1 MIFCALMF
9 LMLVLAL
16 LLQLFL
22 PVISFQSSNFTY
34 EAHVYLPW
42 SFFYVLA
49 LAVPYPV
56 MLFFSI
62 TLGFLWDAHWM
73 TPRGG
78 EADPAFGL
86 SAVFFFLL
94 GSFVHGVRPL
104 FRRGHW
110 VLPILMVGLAV
121 LIQLICEYLLMN
133 FQRGRFEFS
142 GEIWFK
148 MVLTSFTAMVL
159 APLLLLIISKVAKK
173 SGYQLEFE
181 QFMFRRVYGHQ
192 I

>member
-1 MIFCALMF
+1 
-9 LMLVLAL
+9 
-16 LLQLFL
+16 
-22 PVISFQSSNFTY
+22 
-34 EAHVYLPW
+34 
-42 SFFYVLA
+42 
-49 LAVPYPV
+49 
-56 MLFFSI
+56 MLFFSVV
-62 TLGFLWDAHWM
+62 LGFMWDAHWM

-78 EADPAFGL
+78 DDDLVFGL
-86 SAVFFFLL
+86 SAVLFFLL

-104 FRRGHW
+104 FSRGHW

-133 FQRGRFEFS
+133 FQRGRFQFS
-142 GEIWFK
+142 GEVWFK